1 VARRP
6 TSSGAPLKPRRWDI
20 WEVELDPAKG
30 DIRHLVMD
38 IVTPSEPANQR
49 QRRVTVG
56 KDQRAVRACLVISID
71 ALNQSNFGTV
81 IVCPITTTY
90 RESFVWRPGLV
101 PEDLTVVAEDWT
113 AKPNWVETDQIAT
126 IDVRFDMRRLLAAL
140 VNPRKRAAVSD
151 SVAMMLGLE

>member
-1 VARRP
+1 MARRSTP
-6 TSSGAPLKPRRWDI
+6 SGAPLKPRGWDI
-20 WEVELDPAKG
+20 WEVDLDPAKG
-30 DIRHLVMD
+30 R
-38 IVTPSEPANQR
+38 EQR
-49 QRRVTVG
+49 G
-56 KDQRAVRACLVISID
+56 VRACLVISID

-81 IVCPITTTY
+81 IVCPITTTF

-126 IDVRFDMRRLLAAL
+126 IDVRLGMRRMLATV
-140 VNPRKRAAVSD
+140 VNPKKRAAVSD